1 MIALWL
7 LADQQESSLPTT
19 HNRHRQRQQN
29 RALAEL
35 TASKAELVSA
45 LLHELRTPLAAA
57 LAVVGLLPEKTG
69 EPTVDDIL
77 PILARNLHRIDDVVA
92 EIAAISGIEN
102 GTLQLDQVPF
112 DLPGLLTEVAEA
124 AEVSYTGPPEG
135 TITGDR
141 ARLAQVFRRLLA
153 AVRALGGD
161 GSVEANTKGGHWR
174 VAFRLPPEQP
184 TDRLFTGAGGQGNAM
199 ALMLARAVV
208 GRHGGQVAVETSEG
222 TPYLCTTL
230 PQ

>member
-1 MIALWL
+1 M
-7 LADQQESSLPTT
+7 PTT
-19 HNRHRQRQQN
+19 PSRHRRRQQN

-69 EPTVDDIL
+69 DPAVDDVL
-77 PILARNLHRIDDVVA
+77 PILGRNLHRIEDVVS
-92 EIAAISGIEN
+92 EIATISGLEN
-102 GTLQLDQVPF
+102 GTIPLDHRPF
-112 DLPGLLTEVAEA
+112 SLPELLTEVSTEA
-124 AEVSYTGPPEG
+124 GTRVSLPASPTAGDV
-135 TITGDR
+135 IGDR
-141 ARLAQVFRRLLA
+141 TRMAQVFRRLLA

-161 GSVEANTKGGHWR
+161 GTMDVTEEAGHWR
-174 VAFRLPPEQP
+174 VAFRLPSEQP
-184 TDRLFTGAGGQGNAM
+184 TDRLFTGPGGQGNAM

-208 GRHGGQVAVETSEG
+208 GRHNGQVAVETLND

-230 PQ
+230 PH